1 MSLLRVLVLAA
12 CSSMLSIGFAIAQT
26 SGKAAKVDPRVIE
39 GDAQDLIFVGGKQPV
54 IVRLHVQV
62 NGKGLQTLPVP
73 EGMPS
78 VFNLTAGA
86 RKAGQLLDLFSLL
99 DLDRDGELSPE
110 ELGQM
115 ENVLHKFDLDDDE
128 TLGLDELLLD
138 RVPAAA
144 AQPEEEAAQPVEVP
158 FLRLGGDEAAT
169 AAAQQLIKRFGRATS
184 EKAPDKLTA
193 AELGWDPQAL
203 KAADG
208 NGDGVLTAAELAEV
222 LKNPPVQIELLVQFG
237 SRFPRP
243 TVSVLRG
250 EVRKLPAAVVSK
262 SVSTPNPTAVLL
274 GTALVE
280 LRALSHKSQGQDAV
294 SLALISFL
302 QADADKNMYL
312 DMNEFAAVQQLQG
325 ADFKTV
331 DANADGMVTRDEV
344 SAYIKQ
350 QTAKNQN
357 RIDVSFS
364 EEGKSLFELLDGV
377 PMDRRLT
384 RRECRG
390 AWERLKVRDT
400 NNNGKISADELAGT
414 FKLTIEFGRLPGFG
428 TDPRPNVAT
437 GNTAPIVNRP
447 TAGPEWFQKM
457 DRNRDGDLS
466 TREFPGSRAMFRK
479 LDQDGDGLIS
489 ADEAN
494 QAKIEVGK

>member
-1 MSLLRVLVLAA
+1 MSPGRVLLVAA
-12 CSSMLSIGFAIAQT
+12 CVSMLSIGHAFAQT
-26 SGKAAKVDPRVIE
+26 SGKAAKPDPRVIE

-73 EGMPS
+73 EGLPS
-78 VFNLTAGA
+78 VFNLTTGA

-99 DLDRDGELSPE
+99 DLNRDGELSAE
-110 ELGQM
+110 EFAQM
-115 ENVLHKFDLDDDE
+115 ETVLHKFDLDDDE

-144 AQPEEEAAQPVEVP
+144 AQPQTAEAQPVEVP
-158 FLRLGGDEAAT
+158 FLRLGGDEAVT
-169 AAAQQLIKRFGRATS
+169 AAAKELIKRFGRAAS
-184 EKAPDKLTA
+184 DKAPTA
-193 AELGWDPQAL
+193 VAASELGWDAEAL
-203 KAADG
+203 RSADG
-208 NGDGVLTAAELAEV
+208 DGDGVLTATELAEV
-222 LKNPPVQIELLVQFG
+222 LKSPPVQIELLVQFG

-262 SVSTPNPTAVLL
+262 SVSTTSPTAVLL
-274 GTALVE
+274 GSALVE
-280 LRALSHKSQGQDAV
+280 LRALSYRSQSQDAV

-331 DANADGMVTRDEV
+331 DANGDGMVLRDEV
-344 SAYIKQ
+344 SAYVRQ
-350 QTAKNQN
+350 QATKNQN
-357 RIDVSFS
+357 RIDMAFA

-384 RRECRG
+384 RRECRA

-400 NNNGKISADELAGT
+400 NNNGRISLEELAGT
-414 FKLTIEFGRLPGFG
+414 FKLTVEFGRLPGFG
-428 TDPRPNVAT
+428 AEPTPNVAT

-457 DRNRDGDLS
+457 DHNRDGDLS
-466 TREFPGSRAMFRK
+466 AREFLGPLATFRK
-479 LDQDGDGLIS
+479 LDKDSDGLIS

-494 QAKIEVGK
+494 QAAK